1 MPTSRPALAAALCG
15 SLALPGCG
23 PSGPATQHRSAAG
36 RFQVAF
42 PAAFGTPAEQV
53 RSWGRGAAARD
64 VAITAATGPDG
75 TALVAWSDHP
85 GDGAPDLDRAC
96 RDAVAALG
104 GTLRG
109 DPESF
114 DDARP
119 SREFAFTAGS
129 PTTPLAGR
137 ARVIADGRRVFQIVL
152 LTPREADLRGKAG
165 AEFFGSFAVLP
176 AAPIKPTDPSAG
188 PGSSGADSS
197 LLPPAPS
204 DKVPM
209 GK

>member
-1 MPTSRPALAAALCG
+1 MPTARPALALCGLFALCG
-15 SLALPGCG
+15 LPLGCG
-23 PSGPATQHRSAAG
+23 PTGPATQHRSAAG

-42 PAAFGTPAEQV
+42 PAAFGAPAEQV
-53 RSWGRGAAARD
+53 RSWGRGGAARD
-64 VAITAATGPDG
+64 VAIIAATGPDG
-75 TALVAWSDHP
+75 TAMVAWSDHP

-109 DPESF
+109 DPESI
-114 DDARP
+114 DENRP
-119 SREFAFTAGS
+119 SREFAFAAGS
-129 PTTPLAGR
+129 QTTPLAGR
-137 ARVIADGRRVFQIVL
+137 ARVIADGRRVYQIVL
-152 LTPREADLRGKAG
+152 LAPREADLRGKSA

-176 AAPIKPTDPSAG
+176 AAPAKPTDPAG
-188 PGSSGADSS
+188 GDSS
-197 LLPPAPS
+197 LLPPPPS